1 LFRGKNKEK
10 KKKKAKS
17 MFKSLWPCPRPI
29 CRHLV
34 SPGPL
39 YAPIAP
45 SRSKRYEAF
54 GSELDQDALAAAR
67 SWYQTF
73 TEAQLPSGST
83 TYARSSGPGGQHV
96 NKTETKAITNY
107 PVRELLARLPP
118 ALHGAVR
125 ASKYYTASSDS
136 LTFHAQTSR
145 SRTSNTEENRQKLLG
160 EVTRMYRDCIP
171 SETGGDKKKKHEEV
185 EKKFHAARMKDK
197 KLKSAK
203 KASRRGSSD

>member
-1 LFRGKNKEK
+1 
-10 KKKKAKS
+10 
-17 MFKSLWPCPRPI
+17 
-29 CRHLV
+29 
-34 SPGPL
+34 
-39 YAPIAP
+39 
-45 SRSKRYEAF
+45 
-54 GSELDQDALAAAR
+54 LDQDALAAAR

-96 NKTETKAITNY
+96 NKSVRFTTTSPAARWPPVDRTETKAITNY

-185 EKKFHAARMKDK
+185 YVPKTD
-197 KLKSAK
+197 LIDW
-203 KASRRGSSD
+203 RGRLD